1 MAKNKLENK
10 LLAVVRVRGR
20 VNIRTSIEETLNRL
34 NLKRINNLA
43 VVYGSKS
50 NIGMLYACNDYVTY
64 GEIAPETLS
73 QLLEKREIKVDAAA
87 MNEIASGKKSLKA
100 SNIKV
105 PIKMKPPKHG
115 YRNTKKSYVNG
126 GDLGYRGEEINKLIK
141 RMM

>member
-20 VNIRTSIEETLNRL
+20 ANIRTSIEETLNRL

-43 VVYGSKS
+43 ILYGSKS
-50 NIGMLYACNDYVTY
+50 NIGMLYVCNDYVTY
-64 GEIAPETLS
+64 GEITPETLT
-73 QLLEKREIKVDAAA
+73 QLFEKKEIKADAGA
-87 MNEIASGKKSLKA
+87 ISDITSGKKSLKA

-105 PIKMKPPKHG
+105 PIRMKPPKHG
-115 YRNTKKSYVNG
+115 YRNTKKNYLSG

-141 RMM
+141 KMM